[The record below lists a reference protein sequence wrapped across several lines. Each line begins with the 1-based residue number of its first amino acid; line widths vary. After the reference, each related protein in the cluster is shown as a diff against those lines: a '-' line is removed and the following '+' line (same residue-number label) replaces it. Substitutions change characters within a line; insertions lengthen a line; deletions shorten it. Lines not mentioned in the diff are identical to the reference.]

1 MFCAVVGP
9 VLLGW
14 ATTWGMA
21 AYRDYLSDKDP
32 GWWLRLGLGFQ
43 SGLLLAAVLLFIVCV
58 PVLILS
64 KRP

>member
-1 MFCAVVGP
+1 
-9 VLLGW
+9 
-14 ATTWGMA
+14 MA

-32 GWWLRLGLGFQ
+32 GWWLTLGLGFQ